1 MANVSG
7 IECVGVIVAD
17 PEKRFKPGQK
27 AIALVR
33 GMGKTINGSYA
44 EFTCFSA
51 TNVASIECDLPWEE
65 PAAIPEREKR
75 DSSVS
80 SEREKTGTG
89 QLATARQVNQG
100 TRLIQGTGPIDGD
113 KEIRGTGKEIR
124 GTGHNRRITK
134 VRKVLEGQVE

>member
-1 MANVSG
+1 VANVSG

-17 PEKRFKPGQK
+17 PEKPFKPGQK

-65 PAAIPEREKR
+65 LAAIPER
-75 DSSVS
+75 
-80 SEREKTGTG
+80 
-89 QLATARQVNQG
+89 
-100 TRLIQGTGPIDGD
+100 
-113 KEIRGTGKEIR
+113 
-124 GTGHNRRITK
+124 
-134 VRKVLEGQVE
+134 

>member
-65 PAAIPEREKR
+65 LAAIPEREKR

-80 SEREKTGTG
+80 SEREISQDRSISQSPPGESRDPVDSRDRSDRWG
-89 QLATARQVNQG
+89 Q
-100 TRLIQGTGPIDGD
+100 
-113 KEIRGTGKEIR
+113 
-124 GTGHNRRITK
+124 
-134 VRKVLEGQVE
+134 RKKRDRSQ

>member
-27 AIALVR
+27 PIALVR

-65 PAAIPEREKR
+65 LAAIPEREKR

-80 SEREKTGTG
+80 SEREISQDRSITR
-89 QLATARQVNQG
+89 ARQVNQG

-113 KEIRGTGKEIR
+113 KEKR